1 MKSVSELR
9 VQVFADGADKASILE
24 LYRQPYIKGFTT
36 NPTLMRKAGVT
47 DYERFAREILQ
58 QIPDRP
64 ISFEV
69 FADDEAEMERQA
81 RKIARWAA
89 NVYVK
94 IPVTNTRREPMYEL
108 VRRLSAEGIQVN
120 ATAVLALD
128 QVDQLARALR
138 GGAPSYI
145 SVFAG
150 RVADTGR
157 DPVPLM
163 KSALELMAPEPNSQ
177 LVWASPRE
185 LLNIFQADEIGC
197 HIITVTSD
205 VLKKVSLIGKDL
217 HDYSLETVQM
227 FHDDA
232 AHSGYSLELARRKS
246 DRLDRSALYASLL
259 QLQPA
264 GYCRLRFIW
273 PRLSKLIRNMVS
285 LPLANVP
292 SIVAARCSERSAP
305 ELICTLRRCFPGG
318 ICMAWN
324 SWP

>member
-1 MKSVSELR
+1 MKIKSVSELKG
-9 VQVFADGADKASILE
+9 QIFADGADKTSMLE

-36 NPTLMRKAGVT
+36 NPTLMRKAGVS

-58 QIPDRP
+58 SIPDRP

-69 FADDEAEMERQA
+69 FADDEIEMERQA

-94 IPVTNTRREPMYEL
+94 IPVTNTRREPMYNL
-108 VRRLSAEGIQVN
+108 IRRLSADGIQIN
-120 ATAVLALD
+120 ATALLALD
-128 QVDQLARALR
+128 QVRHVAQALR

-163 KSALELMAPEPNSQ
+163 KSALELMAPEPNTQ

-185 LLNIFQADEIGC
+185 LLNVFQADEIGC

-227 FHDDA
+227 FHNDA
-232 AHSGYSLELARRKS
+232 AHSRYTLEPGREETSPAIAGLGSSGRGY
-246 DRLDRSALYASLL
+246 RS
-259 QLQPA
+259 
-264 GYCRLRFIW
+264 
-273 PRLSKLIRNMVS
+273 
-285 LPLANVP
+285 
-292 SIVAARCSERSAP
+292 
-305 ELICTLRRCFPGG
+305 
-318 ICMAWN
+318 
-324 SWP
+324 

>member
-9 VQVFADGADKASILE
+9 VQVFADGADKASMLD

-36 NPTLMRKAGVT
+36 NPTLMRKAGIT
-47 DYERFAREILQ
+47 DYERFALDILQ
-58 QIPDRP
+58 HIPDRP

-69 FADDEAEMERQA
+69 FADDEPEMERQA
-81 RKIARWAA
+81 RKIARWAN

-94 IPVTNTRREPMYEL
+94 IPVTNTRSEPMYDL
-108 VRRLSAEGIQVN
+108 IRRLGADGIQVN
-120 ATAVLALD
+120 ATALLALD
-128 QVDQLARALR
+128 QVRHVAKALQ

-157 DPVPLM
+157 DPIPLM
-163 KSALELMAPEPNSQ
+163 KSALELMAPEPNCQ

-205 VLKKVSLIGKDL
+205 VLKKVSLVGKDL
-217 HDYSLETVQM
+217 HEFSLETVRM

-232 AHSGYSLELARRKS
+232 AHSGYTLELTPEE
-246 DRLDRSALYASLL
+246 RLIGSL
-259 QLQPA
+259 
-264 GYCRLRFIW
+264 
-273 PRLSKLIRNMVS
+273 SS
-285 LPLANVP
+285 
-292 SIVAARCSERSAP
+292 
-305 ELICTLRRCFPGG
+305 
-318 ICMAWN
+318 
-324 SWP
+324 

>member
-1 MKSVSELR
+1 MSELR
-9 VQVFADGADKASILE
+9 VQVFADGADKASMLE

-36 NPTLMRKAGVT
+36 NPTLMRKAGIT
-47 DYERFAREILQ
+47 DYERFAREMLKH
-58 QIPDRP
+58 IPDRP

-69 FADDEAEMERQA
+69 FADDENEMERQA
-81 RKIARWAA
+81 RKIARWGS

-94 IPVTNTRREPMYEL
+94 IPVTNTRREPMHKL
-108 VRRLSAEGIQVN
+108 IRRLSADGIQIN
-120 ATAVLALD
+120 ATALLALD
-128 QVDQLARALR
+128 QVRQVAQALK

-163 KSALELMAPEPNSQ
+163 RSALEIMAPEPKCQ

-205 VLKKVSLIGKDL
+205 VLKKISLIGKDL
-217 HDYSLETVQM
+217 LDYSLETVQM

-232 AHSGYSLELARRKS
+232 AHSGYKLETAAEER
-246 DRLDRSALYASLL
+246 
-259 QLQPA
+259 PV
-264 GYCRLRFIW
+264 GT
-273 PRLSKLIRNMVS
+273 LSS
-285 LPLANVP
+285 
-292 SIVAARCSERSAP
+292 
-305 ELICTLRRCFPGG
+305 
-318 ICMAWN
+318 
-324 SWP
+324 

>member
-9 VQVFADGADKASILE
+9 VQVFADGADKASMLD

-36 NPTLMRKAGVT
+36 NPTLMRKAGIT
-47 DYERFAREILQ
+47 DYERFALDILLY
-58 QIPDRP
+58 IPDRP

-69 FADDEAEMERQA
+69 FADDEPEMERQA
-81 RKIARWAA
+81 RKIARWAN

-94 IPVTNTRREPMYEL
+94 IPVTNTRSEPMYDL
-108 VRRLSAEGIQVN
+108 IRRLSADGIQVN
-120 ATAVLALD
+120 ATALLALD
-128 QVDQLARALR
+128 QVRHVAKALQ

-157 DPVPLM
+157 DPIPLM
-163 KSALELMAPEPNSQ
+163 KSALELMAPEPNCQ

-205 VLKKVSLIGKDL
+205 VLKKVSLVGKDL
-217 HDYSLETVQM
+217 HEFSLETVRM

-232 AHSGYSLELARRKS
+232 AHSGYTLELTPEE
-246 DRLDRSALYASLL
+246 RLIGSL
-259 QLQPA
+259 
-264 GYCRLRFIW
+264 
-273 PRLSKLIRNMVS
+273 SS
-285 LPLANVP
+285 
-292 SIVAARCSERSAP
+292 
-305 ELICTLRRCFPGG
+305 
-318 ICMAWN
+318 
-324 SWP
+324 

>member
-9 VQVFADGADKASILE
+9 VQVFADGADKASMLE

-69 FADDEAEMERQA
+69 FADDETEMERQA

-94 IPVTNTRREPMYEL
+94 IPVTNTRREPMYKL
-108 VRRLSAEGIQVN
+108 IRRLSADGIQVN

-128 QVDQLARALR
+128 QVRHIAKALL

-163 KSALELMAPEPNSQ
+163 KSALELMAPEPNMQ

-227 FHDDA
+227 FHNDA
-232 AHSGYSLELARRKS
+232 AHSGYTLELTPEERLVCESVKS
-246 DRLDRSALYASLL
+246 
-259 QLQPA
+259 
-264 GYCRLRFIW
+264 
-273 PRLSKLIRNMVS
+273 
-285 LPLANVP
+285 
-292 SIVAARCSERSAP
+292 
-305 ELICTLRRCFPGG
+305 
-318 ICMAWN
+318 
-324 SWP
+324 

>member
-9 VQVFADGADKASILE
+9 VQVFADGADKASMLE

-69 FADDEAEMERQA
+69 FADDEGQMERQA
-81 RKIARWAA
+81 RRIARWAA

-128 QVDQLARALR
+128 QVGHLARALR

-150 RVADTGR
+150 RVADTGL

-205 VLKKVSLIGKDL
+205 VLKKVTLIGKDL

-227 FHDDA
+227 FHNDA
-232 AHSGYSLELARRKS
+232 AHSGYTLELTPEE
-246 DRLDRSALYASLL
+246 RLVYESTRS
-259 QLQPA
+259 
-264 GYCRLRFIW
+264 
-273 PRLSKLIRNMVS
+273 
-285 LPLANVP
+285 
-292 SIVAARCSERSAP
+292 
-305 ELICTLRRCFPGG
+305 
-318 ICMAWN
+318 
-324 SWP
+324 

>member
-9 VQVFADGADKASILE
+9 VQVFADGADKASMLD

-47 DYERFAREILQ
+47 DYECFAREILRH
-58 QIPDRP
+58 IPDRP

-69 FADDEAEMERQA
+69 FADNAPEMERQA
-81 RKIARWAA
+81 RKIARWAP

-94 IPVTNTRREPMYEL
+94 IPVTNTRREPMYDL
-108 VRRLSAEGIQVN
+108 IRRLSADGIQVN

-128 QVDQLARALR
+128 QVRHIAKALR

-163 KSALELMAPEPNSQ
+163 KSALELMAPEPKMQ

-217 HDYSLETVQM
+217 HDYSLETVRM

-232 AHSGYSLELARRKS
+232 ARSGYTLEPTPDIAFSL
-246 DRLDRSALYASLL
+246 
-259 QLQPA
+259 
-264 GYCRLRFIW
+264 
-273 PRLSKLIRNMVS
+273 
-285 LPLANVP
+285 
-292 SIVAARCSERSAP
+292 
-305 ELICTLRRCFPGG
+305 
-318 ICMAWN
+318 
-324 SWP
+324 

>member
-9 VQVFADGADKASILE
+9 VQVFADGADKASMLE
-24 LYRQPYIKGFTT
+24 LYRQSYIKGFTT

-47 DYERFAREILQ
+47 DYERFAREVLQ
-58 QIPDRP
+58 AIPDRP

-69 FADDEAEMERQA
+69 LADEEAEMERQA

-94 IPVTNTRREPMYEL
+94 IPVTNTRREPMYKL
-108 VRRLSAEGIQVN
+108 IHRLSADGIQVN

-128 QVDQLARALR
+128 QVRHIAQALR

-163 KSALELMAPEPNSQ
+163 KAALELMAPEPNTK

-217 HDYSLETVQM
+217 HEYSLETVLM
-227 FHDDA
+227 FREDA
-232 AHSGYSLELARRKS
+232 LRSGFTLELTPDVAYSL
-246 DRLDRSALYASLL
+246 
-259 QLQPA
+259 
-264 GYCRLRFIW
+264 
-273 PRLSKLIRNMVS
+273 
-285 LPLANVP
+285 
-292 SIVAARCSERSAP
+292 
-305 ELICTLRRCFPGG
+305 
-318 ICMAWN
+318 
-324 SWP
+324 

>member
-9 VQVFADGADKASILE
+9 VQVFADGADKASMLD

-36 NPTLMRKAGVT
+36 NPTLMRKAGIT
-47 DYERFAREILQ
+47 DYERFALDILQ
-58 QIPDRP
+58 HIPDRP

-69 FADDEAEMERQA
+69 FADDEPEMERQA
-81 RKIARWAA
+81 RKIARWAN

-94 IPVTNTRREPMYEL
+94 IPVTNTRSEPMYDL
-108 VRRLSAEGIQVN
+108 IRRLGADGIQVN
-120 ATAVLALD
+120 ATALLALD
-128 QVDQLARALR
+128 QVRHVAKALQ

-157 DPVPLM
+157 DPIPLM
-163 KSALELMAPEPNSQ
+163 KSALELMAPEPNCQ

-205 VLKKVSLIGKDL
+205 VLKKVSLVGKDL
-217 HDYSLETVQM
+217 HEFSLETVRM

-232 AHSGYSLELARRKS
+232 AHSGYTLELTPEE
-246 DRLDRSALYASLL
+246 RLIGSLRS
-259 QLQPA
+259 
-264 GYCRLRFIW
+264 
-273 PRLSKLIRNMVS
+273 
-285 LPLANVP
+285 
-292 SIVAARCSERSAP
+292 
-305 ELICTLRRCFPGG
+305 
-318 ICMAWN
+318 
-324 SWP
+324 